1 MRGAEQRLTLKLIG
15 RLDAWTVVTPISLY
29 VLVASQDN
37 IWSWSCVLEHPGTP
51 DNQHTC
57 PKLTLTL
64 VYPDS
69 IKLCI
74 LLHLFSSYADQR
86 KLIQRQPTT
95 TEVLLQL
102 MKKLWVSS
110 WFAASVKIWWA
121 INARKL
127 WWMLALDI
135 KRIPRLFWGKG
146 VTVQ

>member
-1 MRGAEQRLTLKLIG
+1 MDGSHAN
-15 RLDAWTVVTPISLY
+15 ISLC
-29 VLVASQDN
+29 VSWFSRQHMILV
-37 IWSWSCVLEHPGTP
+37 SCALEHPGTP

-102 MKKLWVSS
+102 MKKL
-110 WFAASVKIWWA
+110 
-121 INARKL
+121 
-127 WWMLALDI
+127 
-135 KRIPRLFWGKG
+135 
-146 VTVQ
+146 